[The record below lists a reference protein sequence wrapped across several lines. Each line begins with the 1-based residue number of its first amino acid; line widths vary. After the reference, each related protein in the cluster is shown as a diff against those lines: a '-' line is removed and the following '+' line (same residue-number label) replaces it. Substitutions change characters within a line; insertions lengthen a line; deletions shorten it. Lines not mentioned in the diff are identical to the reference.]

1 MRIPLSWLKDYID
14 ITVSVKE
21 LAERLTLAGLEV
33 ETIEYIGLP
42 GAELPWDPEKIVVGE
57 LRAVHYHP
65 NADRLVL
72 AEVEYGGPERE
83 VVVAGPPSLLEM
95 RGQKDL
101 HLKVAFAMQGA
112 RLYDGHAEGW
122 RIMKLKKVKVRGV
135 SSRAMVC
142 SEKELGL
149 SDEHEDIIYLPDDA
163 PVGTPLAEY
172 LGDAVLELDIKGP
185 FGHLYSILGIA
196 REAAALLDLPLRKDA
211 FDLTSPPGLGGT
223 EGGHHPAELTPTPD
237 FLELEIADPDLCPR
251 YSAAFIRGVK
261 VKPSPFWMQMR
272 LRRAGMR
279 PINNIVDITNYVML
293 ESGQPLHAFDYHVLR
308 PRPAL
313 SRRPELVEGDVEGPG
328 DDRPAIIVR
337 RAHPGEQMETLDGEL
352 RTFDQEML
360 LITDGGGPVAVA
372 GVMGGLDSEVTEA
385 TADVLLEAANFNFLN
400 VRRTSRLL
408 GLTSDASQ
416 RFGRRVDPELTVKA
430 AARAAHL
437 MAELGSGSVVPVIG
451 DLYPGRQPQRVVVFD
466 PAYAARVLGVEIPT
480 DEIVR
485 ILTSLEF
492 QVSGLDD
499 GGEPETLKP
508 ETLNVTVPSLR
519 LDVTRPVD
527 LVEEVG
533 RIWGYDRFP
542 TTLLRDELPPQRAN
556 PRLEGAERVR
566 DLLAD
571 CGLDE
576 VITYSLVNIE
586 DEGKLRP
593 QGPASSPPK
602 SGGTARLSSPKS
614 EGGLRVLNPLS
625 AERVYLRQTL
635 LPSLLHTT
643 RENLRFLDRVA
654 VFEIGAV
661 YLPVE
666 GPSGL
671 ARPLPNEPLCLGMVM
686 TGPRETRSWLGGQDS
701 TPMGFY
707 DLKGVLETL
716 LAGLGLEGMFEPGDH
731 PAFHPGRCA
740 QVSVGGGVVGVMGEL
755 HPLVLEAFDLPAQP
769 VGALEF
775 DLEVLLAQAIAVGK
789 VRTMQPI
796 PRFPSVS
803 QDLAVIV
810 DEDLPAH
817 VLEEAIVEAGGRLL
831 RRAEIFD
838 LYRGEQ
844 ISPGK
849 KSLAYSLTYQAKD
862 RTLTDDEV
870 AKVQKRIV
878 RHLAQELGA
887 ELRA

>member
-1 MRIPLSWLKDYID
+1 VKVPLSWLKDYVD
-14 ITVSVKE
+14 IPIPPAE

-42 GAELPWDPEKIVVGE
+42 EAELSWDPEKIVVGE

-95 RGQKDL
+95 RGQDDL

-112 RLYDGHAEGW
+112 HLYDGHAEG
-122 RIMKLKKVKVRGV
+122 RRVMKLKKVNIRGV
-135 SSRAMVC
+135 PSRAMVC

-196 REAAALLDLPLRKDA
+196 REVAALLDVPLRRDA
-211 FDLTSPPGLGGT
+211 LGPTSPPEPALSKVEGLGGT
-223 EGGHHPAELTPTPD
+223 EGGRHPAELTSEPD
-237 FLELEIADPDLCPR
+237 FVVLEIADPDLCPR

-261 VKPSPFWMQMR
+261 VEPSPFWMQMR
-272 LRRAGMR
+272 LRHAGMR
-279 PINNIVDITNYVML
+279 SINNIVDITNYVML

-313 SRRPELVEGDVEGPG
+313 SRRPEPVEGVAEGPG
-328 DDRPAIIVR
+328 DEQPAIIVR
-337 RAHPGEQMETLDGEL
+337 RAQPGEQMATLDGEL
-352 RTFDQEML
+352 RTFDGEML
-360 LITDGGGPVAVA
+360 LITDGQGPVAVA
-372 GVMGGLDSEVTEA
+372 GVMGGLESEVTEE
-385 TADVLLEAANFNFLN
+385 TTDVLLEAANFNFLN

-437 MAELGSGSVVPVIG
+437 MAELAGGTVVPVVG

-466 PAYAARVLGVEIPT
+466 PAYAARVLGIEIPT

-492 QVSGLDD
+492 QVSRFQVPGSADN
-499 GGEPETLKP
+499 LKP
-508 ETLNVTVPSLR
+508 ETMKPETLTVTVPSHR
-519 LDVTRPVD
+519 RDVTRPID

-542 TTLLRDELPPQRAN
+542 TALMRDELPPQRAN

-566 DLLAD
+566 DLLVG

-576 VITYSLVNIE
+576 VITYSLVNVE

-593 QGPASSPPK
+593 QGPASSPPQL
-602 SGGTARLSSPKS
+602 GGT
-614 EGGLRVLNPLS
+614 EGGLYVLNPLS
-625 AERVYLRQTL
+625 AERAYLRQTL

-643 RENLRFLDRVA
+643 GENLRFLDRVA

-661 YLPVE
+661 YLPLE
-666 GPSGL
+666 GQT
-671 ARPLPNEPLCLGMVM
+671 LPDEPLRLGMVM
-686 TGPRETRSWLGGQDS
+686 TGPREARSWLAGQDN
-701 TPMGFY
+701 TPLGFY
-707 DLKGVLETL
+707 DLKGAVETL
-716 LAGLGLEGMFEPGDH
+716 LAGLGLEGTFEQGKH

-740 QVSVGGGVVGVMGEL
+740 QVNVGDEVMGMMGEL
-755 HPLVLEAFDLPAQP
+755 HPLVREAFDLPAQP
-769 VGALEF
+769 VCALEF
-775 DLEVLLAQAIAVGK
+775 DLDALLAQAIAVGTA
-789 VRTMQPI
+789 RTMQPI
-796 PRFPSVS
+796 SRFPAVV
-803 QDLAVIV
+803 QDVALVV
-810 DEDLPAH
+810 DENLSA
-817 VLEEAIVEAGGRLL
+817 EEVRQAILASGGRLL
-831 RRAEIFD
+831 RDARLFD

-844 ISPGK
+844 IPSGK
-849 KSLAYSLTYQAKD
+849 KSLAYSLTYQAED

-870 AKVQKRIV
+870 AKVQERIV
-878 RHLAQELGA
+878 RRLAEELGA

>member
-1 MRIPLSWLKDYID
+1 MRVPLSWLKDYVD
-14 ITVSVKE
+14 ITVPVKE
-21 LAERLTLAGLEV
+21 LAERLTLAGLDV
-33 ETIEYIGLP
+33 ETIEYVGLP
-42 GAELPWDPEKIVVGE
+42 GADLPWDAEKIVVGE

-95 RGQKDL
+95 RGQDDL
-101 HLKVAFAMQGA
+101 HLKVAFAMEGA
-112 RLYDGHAEGW
+112 HLYDGHAESW
-122 RIMKLKKVKVRGV
+122 RVMKLKRANIRGIT
-135 SSRAMVC
+135 SRAMVC

-185 FGHLYSILGIA
+185 FGHLYSVLGIA
-196 REAAALLDLPLRKDA
+196 REVAALLNLPLRQDV
-211 FDLTSPPGLGGT
+211 LEVL
-223 EGGHHPAELTPTPD
+223 ERHPAEMTPTPD
-237 FLELEIADPDLCPR
+237 FLALEIADPDLCPR

-261 VKPSPFWMQMR
+261 VRPSPFWMQMR

-308 PRPAL
+308 SRPVL
-313 SRRPELVEGDVEGPG
+313 SDAEGPG

-352 RTFDQEML
+352 RTFDDEML

-372 GVMGGLDSEVTEA
+372 GVMGGLESEITEE
-385 TADVLLEAANFNFLN
+385 TTDVLLESANFYFLN

-430 AARAAHL
+430 AARAAWL
-437 MAELGSGSVVPVIG
+437 MAELGSGTVVPVIG
-451 DLYPGRQPQRVVVFD
+451 DLYPGRQSQRVVAFD
-466 PAYAARVLGVEIPT
+466 TAYAARVLGVEIPT

-492 QVSGLDD
+492 QVQPTNQRINESTNL
-499 GGEPETLKP
+499 PVYQ
-508 ETLNVTVPSLR
+508 VTVPSHR
-519 LDVTRPVD
+519 LDVTQPID

-542 TTLLRDELPPQRAN
+542 TTLMRDELPPQRAN
-556 PRLEGAERVR
+556 PRLERTEHIR
-566 DLLAD
+566 DLLVG

-576 VITYSLVNIE
+576 VITYSLVNLE
-586 DEGKLRP
+586 DEGKLRS
-593 QGPASSPPK
+593 QGASPDPA
-602 SGGTARLSSPKS
+602 RY
-614 EGGLRVLNPLS
+614 LRVLNPLS
-625 AERVYLRQTL
+625 AERAYLRQTL

-654 VFEIGAV
+654 IFEVGAA

-666 GPSGL
+666 GQT
-671 ARPLPNEPLCLGMVM
+671 LPDEPLRLGMVM
-686 TGPRETRSWLGGQDS
+686 TGPREVRSWLAGQDS
-701 TPMGFY
+701 APMGFY
-707 DLKGVLETL
+707 DLKGVVEAL
-716 LAGLGLEGMFEPGDH
+716 LAGLGLEGTFKQDEH
-731 PAFHPGRCA
+731 PAFHLGRCA
-740 QVSVGGGVVGVMGEL
+740 QVSCGDGVVGVMGEL
-755 HPLVLEAFDLPAQP
+755 HPLVREAFDLPAQP
-769 VGALEF
+769 VCALEF
-775 DLEVLLAQAIAVGK
+775 DLEALLSQVGAA
-789 VRTMQPI
+789 RTMQPI
-796 PRFPSVS
+796 SRFPAVV
-803 QDLAVIV
+803 QDVALVV
-810 DEDLPAH
+810 DENLSA
-817 VLEEAIVEAGGRLL
+817 EEVRRAILASGGQLL
-831 RRAEIFD
+831 RDARLFD
-838 LYRGEQ
+838 LYRGEP
-844 ISPGK
+844 IPLGK
-849 KSLAYSLTYQAKD
+849 KSLAYSLTYQAED
-862 RTLTDDEV
+862 RTLTDGEV
-870 AKVQKRIV
+870 AKVQAHVV
-878 RHLAQELGA
+878 RHLAKELGA